1 MSDYHVR
8 YGWLKLVKFPNDI
21 SAVPTFKE
29 EQSKLTKD
37 EVEFVLEE
45 LAKYRKEKKESEE

>member
-8 YGWLKLVKFPNDI
+8 YGYLKLVRFPEKVGE
-21 SAVPTFKE
+21 VPTFKE

-45 LAKYRKEKKESEE
+45 LAKYRKEKQESEQ